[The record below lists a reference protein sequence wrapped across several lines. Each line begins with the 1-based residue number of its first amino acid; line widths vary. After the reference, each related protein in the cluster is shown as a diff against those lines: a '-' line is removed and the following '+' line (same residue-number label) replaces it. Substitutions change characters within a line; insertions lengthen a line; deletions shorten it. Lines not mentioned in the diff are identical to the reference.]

1 MPGSTAVY
9 AHPSARARVRGGRA
23 ARPGLPRTPPAS
35 VDFTDVW
42 LTCGCWHESDPAISP
57 HGLSFCAITTDSND
71 FHTCFLQAAEV
82 KRQRSEN
89 DEIEDELGETRA
101 RVQTLERAAERV
113 SPVLPSCR
121 AVVRTGCSVLT
132 ALWAAA
138 AARALGARGSRRR
151 GCAPA
156 PVRAAAAAGG
166 LRAAKRA
173 RAGARKRQV
182 TSPFQVPARHGRA
195 ELRHTRLSPR

>member
-57 HGLSFCAITTDSND
+57 HGLSFCAITTGSND

-121 AVVRTGCSVLT
+121 AGGANGLLCSNC
-132 ALWAAA
+132 
-138 AARALGARGSRRR
+138 ALGRRR
-151 GCAPA
+151 
-156 PVRAAAAAGG
+156 
-166 LRAAKRA
+166 RA
-173 RAGARKRQV
+173 RAR
-182 TSPFQVPARHGRA
+182 RA
-195 ELRHTRLSPR
+195 WIATTRLRASACTCSSCSGRPPSCEACSRRSAQASGDESVPSSRAAWAR